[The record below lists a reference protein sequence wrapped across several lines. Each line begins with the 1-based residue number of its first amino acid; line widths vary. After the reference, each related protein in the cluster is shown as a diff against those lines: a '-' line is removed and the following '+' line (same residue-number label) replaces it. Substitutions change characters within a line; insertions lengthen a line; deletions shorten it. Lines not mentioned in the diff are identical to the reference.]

1 MAPLYVEALHL
12 LVKRELADAVTARI
26 GALAGHTIDVGPPHT
41 TSAGLAAAVLAFTGT
56 AGDGRTVTLINT
68 PWDEL
73 APEVQHHDRD
83 ALPDAAFIL
92 ATLPSKLADALVRE
106 ADYRLI
112 PMPFAEAFRL
122 GALITDAPAEG
133 PASEIDRQ
141 HVVSTVIPAF
151 TYQSEPAVPAEPME
165 TLGTRLLLVA
175 AAHVPVEDVEGMLD
189 AVFSPSFARVVNP
202 PLEAAVLS
210 EPPQLELH
218 PGTVAYVARS
228 QPAITDET
236 VDKLN
241 NSIGIITALIGGGL
255 FLWQWWRKRTEARHD
270 EVFGGY
276 MLRVAAIERRAAELE
291 LAATIALEPLIDLQ
305 REVLQLKSEAL
316 DRFATGDL
324 GGQAALSD
332 LLGPLNGARD
342 HIGELILHVRDNL
355 EAQAEAEGR
364 KASALWK
371 EELAKSTAESPPSK

>member
-1 MAPLYVEALHL
+1 
-12 LVKRELADAVTARI
+12 
-26 GALAGHTIDVGPPHT
+26 
-41 TSAGLAAAVLAFTGT
+41 
-56 AGDGRTVTLINT
+56 
-68 PWDEL
+68 
-73 APEVQHHDRD
+73 
-83 ALPDAAFIL
+83 
-92 ATLPSKLADALVRE
+92 
-106 ADYRLI
+106 
-112 PMPFAEAFRL
+112 
-122 GALITDAPAEG
+122 
-133 PASEIDRQ
+133 
-141 HVVSTVIPAF
+141 
-151 TYQSEPAVPAEPME
+151 
-165 TLGTRLLLVA
+165 VA
-175 AAHVPVEDVEGMLD
+175 AAHVPVEDVEGMLA
-189 AVFSPSFARVVNP
+189 AVFSPRFARIVSP
-202 PLEAAVLS
+202 PLEPAILT

-218 PGTVAYVARS
+218 AGTVGYVARS

-241 NSIGIITALIGGGL
+241 NSIGIITALIGSGL

-371 EELAKSTAESPPSK
+371 EELAKTTTEDSPPSK